1 MSDIRSDLDSLRRA
15 WALTGPLKGRVA
27 RGVVFRFLQSMML
40 GLSFGAVVWVVTG
53 LAQGKALTGT
63 WIWQVTGLMALSLA
77 GQLLFGWLSVRD
89 SWMSSYE
96 MAGDLRLRILD
107 HLRHLPMGFHQ
118 ARHRGD
124 TVTVLTSDM
133 QMLESFFSDG
143 LPRIA
148 QALGLP
154 LAVFAVLLV
163 QDWRVGLAAAVS
175 VALALPVFFG
185 TSRHLSRLGIRRQDM
200 QAEAGARMI
209 EYVQGM
215 GVIRAFNQVATGQES
230 FRRAIDDFR
239 DISVKMVV
247 QLTAPMAVFGM
258 VVMLGVPLVI
268 WLTGTR
274 MEAGLMAP
282 ATAIMV
288 LVLVLSMYGPLMAL
302 LGVMESVRMA
312 DASLTRM
319 DRVLTA
325 PVLPAAIASEV
336 PQGFEL
342 RFDDVSFAYRPG
354 ETVLHDLSFTVPER
368 SMTAIVGPSGSGK
381 STILNLIPRFWD
393 ASSGRIAIGGADV
406 TRIGEAGLSDL
417 VTVMFQDVYLFNGS
431 IRKNI
436 AIGRPD
442 ATPEDIERAARDAQA
457 HDFIVA
463 LPDGYD
469 TQVGEGGAA
478 LSGGERQRVA
488 IARAIL
494 KDAPI
499 VLLDEATAAIDPT
512 NERALQMALARL
524 VAGRTL
530 IVVAHKLSTIQAA
543 DRILALDRGRIVERG
558 RHEDLL
564 RQRGDSIP
572 GFGLTVRRR
581 LAGGLAGDAG
591 PNRSGWLSS
600 GHASRSPAPL
610 AAESQ
615 ETRPEPAGEARG
627 YRARGSGHRPR
638 RCDDQG
644 GGGASR
650 DGSLVALSPCEKP

>member
-1 MSDIRSDLDSLRRA
+1 MSEIHSDLDSLRRA
-15 WALTGPLKGRVA
+15 WALAGPLKGRVA
-27 RGVVFRFLQSMML
+27 RGVVYRFVQSMML

-96 MAGDLRLRILD
+96 MAGDLRLRILA
-107 HLRHLPMGFHQ
+107 HLRHLPLGFHQ

-154 LAVFAVLLV
+154 LAVFAVLLA

-175 VALALPVFFG
+175 VALALPVFLG

-274 MEAGLMAP
+274 MGAGLMAP
-282 ATAIMV
+282 ATAITV

-325 PVLPAAIASEV
+325 PVLPEAIASEV

-406 TRIGEAGLSDL
+406 TRIDEAGLSDL
-417 VTVMFQDVYLFNGS
+417 VTVVFQDIYLFNGS
-431 IRKNI
+431 IRENI

-442 ATPEDIERAARDAQA
+442 AMPEDIERAARDAQA

-543 DRILALDRGRIVERG
+543 DQILALDGGRIVERG

-564 RQRGDSIP
+564 GQRGLYS
-572 GFGLTVRRR
+572 R
-581 LAGGLAGDAG
+581 LWAHRAKAAGWRIG
-591 PNRSGWLSS
+591 R
-600 GHASRSPAPL
+600 
-610 AAESQ
+610 
-615 ETRPEPAGEARG
+615 
-627 YRARGSGHRPR
+627 
-638 RCDDQG
+638 
-644 GGGASR
+644 
-650 DGSLVALSPCEKP
+650 

>member
-1 MSDIRSDLDSLRRA
+1 MTTRSDFDSLRRA
-15 WALTGPLKGRVA
+15 WALAGPLKARMA
-27 RGVVFRFLQSMML
+27 RGVVFRFLQSIML
-40 GLSFGAVVWVVTG
+40 GLSFGAVVWVIAG
-53 LAQGKALTGT
+53 LAQGHALTT
-63 WIWQVTGLMALSLA
+63 AWIWQATGLMVLSLG

-89 SWMSSYE
+89 SWLSSYE
-96 MAGDLRLRILD
+96 LAGDLRLRILD
-107 HLRHLPMGFHQ
+107 HLRRLPLGFHQ
-118 ARHRGD
+118 LRHRGD

-154 LAVFAVLLV
+154 LAVFIVLMI
-163 QDWRVGLAAAVS
+163 QDWRVGLAAAAS
-175 VALALPVFFG
+175 ILLALPVFFG
-185 TSRHLSRLGIRRQDM
+185 TSRHLSHLGIRRQDM

-215 GVIRAFNQVATGQES
+215 GVIRAFNQVAQGQES

-239 DISVKMVV
+239 DISVRMVV
-247 QLTAPMAVFGM
+247 QLTAPMAAFGM

-274 MEAGLMAP
+274 IDGALMAP
-282 ATAIMV
+282 ATAITA
-288 LVLVLSMYGPLMAL
+288 LILVLSMYGPLMAL
-302 LGVMESVRMA
+302 LGVMEQVRMA

-319 DRVLTA
+319 DRILTA
-325 PVLPAAIASEV
+325 PELPEAATPQT
-336 PQGFEL
+336 PQGFDL

-354 ETVLHDLSFTVPER
+354 EPVLHDISFTVPER

-393 ASSGRIAIGGADV
+393 AARGHITIGGADV

-417 VTVMFQDVYLFNGS
+417 VTMVFQDVYLFNGS
-431 IRKNI
+431 IRENI
-436 AIGRPD
+436 ALGRPD
-442 ATPEDIERAARDAQA
+442 APPEAIEQAAREAQA
-457 HDFIVA
+457 HDFILA

-469 TQVGEGGAA
+469 TQVGEGGAG
-478 LSGGERQRVA
+478 LSGGERQRIA

-543 DRILALDRGRIVERG
+543 DQILVLDGGRIIEG
-558 RHEDLL
+558 GQHDDLL
-564 RQRGDSIP
+564 AQQ
-572 GFGLTVRRR
+572 GLYAR
-581 LAGGLAGDAG
+581 LWNHRAKAAGWQIG
-591 PNRSGWLSS
+591 
-600 GHASRSPAPL
+600 
-610 AAESQ
+610 Q
-615 ETRPEPAGEARG
+615 
-627 YRARGSGHRPR
+627 
-638 RCDDQG
+638 
-644 GGGASR
+644 
-650 DGSLVALSPCEKP
+650 